1 MMAYDY
7 LQDPVAIESRSFELI
22 RENTELGD
30 FDEQQSQVAMR
41 VVHTCGEPEVAQ
53 QLRFTEGAVEAGLR
67 ALEKGKPI
75 LCDVEMIV
83 HGISRRYVES
93 QVQCHLNSFGVA
105 QKAKTTGQTRS
116 MVALDYW
123 GDHLEDSIAVIG
135 NAPTALFR
143 LLEMIQLGVPKP
155 ALVIG
160 VPVGF
165 VGAAESKEL
174 LWDEC
179 ELLQLNVITL
189 LGRKGGSAVASAVI
203 NALGRM
209 HNGVFF

>member
-1 MMAYDY
+1 MSHDY
-7 LQDPVAIESRSFELI
+7 LRDPVEIEKRSFEII
-22 RENTELGD
+22 REQTDLTG
-30 FDEQQSQVAMR
+30 FDESQAQVVMR
-41 VVHTCGEPEVAQ
+41 VVHTCGMPEIAQ
-53 QLRFTEGAVEAGLR
+53 QLRFTEGAVDAGLH
-67 ALEKGKPI
+67 ALQTRKPL

-105 QKAKTTGQTRS
+105 EKAKATGQTRS
-116 MVALDYW
+116 MAALDFW

-165 VGAAESKEL
+165 VGAVESKDL
-174 LWDEC
+174 LWEEC
-179 ELLQLNVITL
+179 ELLQMDVITL
-189 LGRKGGSAVASAVI
+189 LGRQGGSAVASAVV

-209 HNGVFF
+209 HKGVFF

>member
-1 MMAYDY
+1 MAYEFV
-7 LQDPVAIESRSFELI
+7 QDPLEIERRSFELI
-22 RENTELGD
+22 RECTDLSHY
-30 FDEQQSQVAMR
+30 DEKQQQVVMR
-41 VVHTCGEPEVAQ
+41 VVHTCGMPGVAEH
-53 QLRFTEGAVEAGLR
+53 LRFTEGAVDAGLF
-67 ALEKGKPI
+67 ALKDNKPI

-105 QKAKTTGQTRS
+105 EKAKATGQTRS
-116 MVALDYW
+116 MAALDYW

-143 LLEMIQLGVPKP
+143 LLELIQLGVPKP

-165 VGAAESKEL
+165 VGAAESKEV
-174 LWDEC
+174 LWEEC
-179 ELLQLNVITL
+179 ELLQMNVITL
-189 LGRKGGSAVASAVI
+189 LGKQGGSAIASAII

-209 HNGVFF
+209 NKGVFF

>member
-1 MMAYDY
+1 MAYEY
-7 LQDPVAIESRSFELI
+7 LRDPQGIEDLSFKMI
-22 RENTELGD
+22 RECTDLGD
-30 FDEQQSQVAMR
+30 FDEREAQVAMR
-41 VVHTCGEPEVAQ
+41 VVHTCGMPEAAQ
-53 QLRFTEGAVEAGLR
+53 NLRFTQGAVEAGLE
-67 ALEKGKPI
+67 ALKARKPI

-83 HGISRRYVES
+83 HGISRRYIES
-93 QVQCHLNSFGVA
+93 QVQCHLNGIGVA
-105 QKAKTTGQTRS
+105 EKARASGQTRS
-116 MVALDYW
+116 MAALDFW
-123 GDHLEDSIAVIG
+123 GDHLEDAIAVIG

-165 VGAAESKEL
+165 VGAAESKEV

-189 LGRKGGSAVASAVI
+189 LGRQGGSAIASAII
-203 NALGRM
+203 NAMGRM
-209 HNGVFF
+209 NKGVFF